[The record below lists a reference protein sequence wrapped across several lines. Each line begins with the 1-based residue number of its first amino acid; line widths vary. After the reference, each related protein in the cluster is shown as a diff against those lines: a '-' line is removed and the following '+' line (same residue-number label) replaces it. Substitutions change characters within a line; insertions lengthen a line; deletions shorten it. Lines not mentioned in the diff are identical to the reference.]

1 MRLLGVVIALLFV
14 VACAEREQVADKAE
28 RSYQG
33 KRDSQAWD
41 NAPLDYAASLNF
53 GGQWSKGD
61 RASWEKHTRARQLT
75 QNEYGRMER

>member
-1 MRLLGVVIALLFV
+1 MRLLGVVLAVLFLA
-14 VACAEREQVADKAE
+14 ACAEREQVADAE

-33 KRDSQAWD
+33 KRDTQAWD
-41 NAPLDYAASLNF
+41 NAPLDYAASLNY

-61 RASWEKHTRARQLT
+61 RASWEKHTRERQLT

>member
-1 MRLLGVVIALLFV
+1 MRLLGIVIAVLFV
-14 VACAEREQVADKAE
+14 VACAEREQVADKGE

-33 KRDSQAWD
+33 KRDTQAWD

-61 RASWEKHTRARQLT
+61 RAGWEKHTRARQLT